1 MSWHE
6 SYIAVGFAA
15 VWGIYG
21 AIYFMGRSKKLGKEV
36 MISSPPSATPAA

>member
-6 SYIAVGFAA
+6 SYIAVGVAL

-21 AIYFMGRSKKLGKEV
+21 WIYFVRNSKAKGRDILLAAK
-36 MISSPPSATPAA
+36 APA